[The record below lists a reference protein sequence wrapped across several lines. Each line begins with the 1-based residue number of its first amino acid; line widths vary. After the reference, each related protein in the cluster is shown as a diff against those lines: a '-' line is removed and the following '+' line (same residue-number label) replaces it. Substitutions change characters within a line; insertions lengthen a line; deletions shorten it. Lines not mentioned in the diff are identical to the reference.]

1 MNEITKLIEESVS
14 SLFVQYANSDA
25 DEIMESGGF
34 PAKFWDEFS
43 NGGWNSIALTEDDG
57 GAGMGLAGGYILM
70 RLSGYHAV
78 PLPIVESII
87 CTYLLARAGLP
98 LTTGFTALAV
108 VDSAFQADGVRF
120 VPRIPWAR
128 HASGL
133 LVVMP
138 GETNARVAFVDRSK
152 WSVKERANMA
162 GEPRDDV
169 TLTSDAF
176 EEVHELSGVCI
187 ERVFSWLALGRAAQM
202 TGALSK
208 TLERTVDYANERK
221 QFGKLIGKFQA
232 LQQYISVQAENTN
245 AAQCAVDTAVIHL
258 DTPQEWECIAAAKIS
273 AGESAGNVCRI
284 AHAVHAAIG
293 FTREHPLQMSTRR
306 LWAWRD
312 EYGNEARWATKL
324 GDLCLELESGH
335 LWSWLTEQTNR

>member
-14 SLFVQYANSDA
+14 SLFVRYANSNA
-25 DEIMESGGF
+25 TEIMESGSF
-34 PAKFWDEFS
+34 PTKFWNEFTD
-43 NGGWNSIALTEDDG
+43 GGWCNIALTEDEG

-87 CTYLLARAGLP
+87 GTYLLAVAELP
-98 LTTGFTALAV
+98 LTTDFTALAI
-108 VDSAFQADGVRF
+108 VDSVFKEDGVQV
-120 VPRIPWAR
+120 VPRVPWAR

-133 LVVMP
+133 LVVIP
-138 GETNARVAFVDRSK
+138 GETNARVALIDRSK
-152 WSVKERANMA
+152 WSIKEHANLA
-162 GEPRDDV
+162 GEPRDDLV
-169 TLTSDAF
+169 LSSDAIN
-176 EEVHELSGVCI
+176 EIHELPGVSI
-187 ERVFSWLALGRAAQM
+187 ERVLSWLALGRAAQM

-208 TLERTVDYANERK
+208 TLERTVEYANERK

-245 AAQCAVDTAVIHL
+245 AAQCAVDTAVIHINS
-258 DTPQEWECIAAAKIS
+258 PQEWECIAAAKIS

-306 LWAWRD
+306 LWSWRD
-312 EYGNEARWATKL
+312 EYGNEAWWAKKL
-324 GDLCLELESGH
+324 GTICLGLGSGQ
-335 LWSWLTEQTNR
+335 LWSWLTEQTNK